1 MTSKVLALP
10 VTIEQIANTIK
21 QMSHEERLRLLEL
34 VPELTQNEPT
44 ISIEEAKANVAKLEV
59 ELKEALGGQI
69 FSLDDPFLGNLTLGQ
84 YLALPDEEQGRLW
97 DELAGDN
104 WFDELEEVDVQPNA
118 LPVRMF

>member
-118 LPVRMF
+118 LPVG